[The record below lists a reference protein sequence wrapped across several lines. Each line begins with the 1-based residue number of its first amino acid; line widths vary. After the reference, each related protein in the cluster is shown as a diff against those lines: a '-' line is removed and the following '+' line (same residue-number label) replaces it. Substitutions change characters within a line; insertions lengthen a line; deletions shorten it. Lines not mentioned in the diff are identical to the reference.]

1 MRTALAR
8 HNGFNLIAAD
18 LHSGE
23 CFWASNAGAHPRRLE
38 PGVYGLSN
46 AGLDTPWPKVQA
58 LKERMG
64 VAMKVA
70 GSVDELAV
78 RLFDVLADPA
88 IATDAALPRTGIP
101 LALERQLSAA
111 FIRTPD
117 LAYGTRCSTL
127 IITERAAGRHA
138 THVLERNFE
147 ADGSVSSLR
156 RAVLQNWPSRGAA
169 AVAAGSAEP
178 AAVLDASLSRT

>member
-1 MRTALAR
+1 MRTALAQ

-46 AGLDTPWPKVQA
+46 AGLDTPWPKVQT

-64 VAMKVA
+64 AAMKVA

-147 ADGSVSSLR
+147 ADGSVSLR